1 MAKLPTEKRLD
12 TLYKKLTLICGKY
25 VYFGEYAAEEGWD
38 VSADYIVECLHLNR
52 DEVRQLLLNDGW
64 EIVKENDFDGEE
76 FSGRC
81 FCIVDARPTK
91 TYEVIYKETSVGI
104 YFIDA
109 DSEEEALAK
118 FEKAS
123 AEGEIDFS
131 DMAIDDIE
139 TTVKEMKS

>member
-1 MAKLPTEKRLD
+1 MRSDKELDLFHEKL
-12 TLYKKLTLICGKY
+12 KKICGKY
-25 VYFGEYAAEEGWD
+25 SYFGEYAAEEGPYVD
-38 VSADYIVECLHLNR
+38 ADFLVECLHLNR
-52 DEVRQLLLNDGW
+52 DEVRQLLLEEGW
-64 EIVKENDFDGEE
+64 DIVLETDFDGAK

-81 FCIVDARPTK
+81 FCIADTRPTK
-91 TYEVIYKETSVGI
+91 TYKVVYKETSLGV
-104 YFIDA
+104 YFVDA

-131 DMAIDDIE
+131 DMEIDETE